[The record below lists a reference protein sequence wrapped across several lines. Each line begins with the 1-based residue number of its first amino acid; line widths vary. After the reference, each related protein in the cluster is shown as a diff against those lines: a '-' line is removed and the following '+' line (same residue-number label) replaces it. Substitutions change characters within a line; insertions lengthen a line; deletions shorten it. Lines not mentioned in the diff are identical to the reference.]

1 MAIDK
6 NDPEVRALIDAE
18 VEALKRTNAEL
29 KEEKK
34 KLANRTLSEE
44 QLNEYNALIE
54 EREAKESKKNDL
66 ETQIARLTKKHATEV
81 EAANTKIQALT
92 KKLEQ
97 NLLDSAAMKA
107 INDAGGNV
115 DLLMPHVRSRM
126 ALAEVEGD
134 FVVQVRDSSGTV
146 TELTEVDLV
155 NEYKAK
161 PSFASAFKATITPGG
176 GAKPGVVE
184 ASITNPYRKG
194 KDFNLTDQG
203 RLEKTDPA
211 LAARLKQ
218 EAGL

>member
-34 KLANRTLSEE
+34 KLANRTLSEDE
-44 QLNEYNALIE
+44 LEEFNAL
-54 EREAKESKKNDL
+54 REAREANEAKKGDL
-66 ETQIARLTKKHATEV
+66 ESQIARLTKKHTNEI
-81 EAANTKIQALT
+81 EAANAKVQALT

-126 ALAEVEGD
+126 KLAEVDGD
-134 FVVQVRDSSGTV
+134 FVVQVSDGTGAII
-146 TELTEVDLV
+146 EATEVDLV

-176 GAKPGVVE
+176 GAKPGVTE
-184 ASITNPYRKG
+184 ANIVNPYRKETR
-194 KDFNLTDQG
+194 NLSEQG
-203 RLEKTDPA
+203 RLEKFDPV
-211 LAARLKQ
+211 LAARLRQ
-218 EAGL
+218 EAGQ